1 MPGLLAAVILLAQ
14 ATPAA
19 APGTEVRALT
29 ALFLD
34 DRGREVADL
43 GPADVALTENGVAR
57 EIASFKPDRRPLSVA
72 VIVDSSAALGSSY
85 RLNVVDAVTGLI
97 ARLPDGTRYALWTTG
112 VRPTKVVEFTE
123 DREAA
128 GKALRMVAPQGGN
141 CMLDAL
147 AEASA
152 DLKKLGREGDRT
164 VVIAVTS
171 TGPELSYRDKYR
183 SAEEAEKNAELFLA
197 AQIDASGEDLDAR
210 ANLGY
215 VLDRLASTSGGR
227 HELTLSA
234 MGVDEAL
241 RRTSAALRAGYRV
254 AYATVP
260 GLKKRKLEF
269 TVARPKTRV
278 VVPAGSTAQAPQP

>member
-1 MPGLLAAVILLAQ
+1 
-14 ATPAA
+14 
-19 APGTEVRALT
+19 
-29 ALFLD
+29 
-34 DRGREVADL
+34 
-43 GPADVALTENGVAR
+43 VALTENGVAR
-57 EIASFKPDRRPLSVA
+57 EITSFKPDRRPLSVA
-72 VIVDSSAALGSSY
+72 VIVDSSAALGASY
-85 RLNVVDAVTGLI
+85 RLNVVDAVAGLV
-97 ARLPDGTRYALWTTG
+97 ARLPDDTRYALWTTG
-112 VRPTKVVEFTE
+112 DRPTKVVDFTE

-141 CMLDAL
+141 YMLDAL
-147 AEASA
+147 AEAAA

-183 SAEEAEKNAELFLA
+183 STEEAQKNAELFLA

-215 VLDRLASTSGGR
+215 VLDQLASASGGR

-234 MGVDEAL
+234 MGIDAAL
-241 RRTSAALRAGYRV
+241 RKTTSALRAGYRV

-269 TVARPKTRV
+269 TVARPKVRV